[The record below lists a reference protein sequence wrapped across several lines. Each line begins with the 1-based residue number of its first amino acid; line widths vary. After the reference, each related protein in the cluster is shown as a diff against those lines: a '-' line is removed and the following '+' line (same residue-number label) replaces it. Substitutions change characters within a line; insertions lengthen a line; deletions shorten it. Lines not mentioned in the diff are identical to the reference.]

1 MCTGPSVIMF
11 IDHINDVSVSDR
23 SKCIQMW
30 HLLSPKVVFALN
42 ELTNWGLLQ
51 ADVTQKPLS
60 SVLFQR
66 VFTYFHYYPLV
77 ITHGLL
83 EDLKIPDLYR

>member
-42 ELTNWGLLQ
+42 ELTNWGLLM
-51 ADVTQKPLS
+51 
-60 SVLFQR
+60 
-66 VFTYFHYYPLV
+66 
-77 ITHGLL
+77 
-83 EDLKIPDLYR
+83 